1 MDTVTAPAAT
11 LPAATGLDLAAL
23 AAANLTPVLGSYF
36 ERSWARGEGHH
47 LYDTDGK
54 AYLDFANGIAV
65 SVLGHRHPAV
75 TAAIHAQVDK
85 MIVPCGAMGYA
96 ESTVRHAKLLAEFL
110 PEPLDSI
117 FFMNSGSEAIEGALK
132 LARRV
137 TGRPGIIAFR
147 GAFHGRTIAAASITS
162 SNINYR
168 RGYEPLLPGVY
179 LSLYPSVYRDCGGD
193 EERAVDVSFRHLRDL
208 LHTCLPPESVAAIIL
223 EPVQGEGGYIPAP
236 PAFLQILRSVCDE
249 HGILLVADEVQSG
262 FGRTGKMFAVE
273 HTRVEPDIMCLAKAL
288 GNGMPIAAMVAG
300 HRVMGAFREG
310 EHGTTY
316 GGNAVACA
324 AVVAVIVS

>member
-23 AAANLTPVLGSYF
+23 AAANLTPVLGRYF

-54 AYLDFANGIAV
+54 DYLDFANGIAV

-117 FFMNSGSEAIEGALK
+117 FFMNSGSEAIEGAIK

-147 GAFHGRTIAAASITS
+147 GAERHELQHQLPAGLRAAPAGRLHQPLPVCLPRLCR
-162 SNINYR
+162 R
-168 RGYEPLLPGVY
+168 RGAGGRRLPEAPAR
-179 LSLYPSVYRDCGGD
+179 PSADHGPALRGGRDD
-193 EERAVDVSFRHLRDL
+193 HRADAGRGRLHPGPAGLPASAPRDL
-208 LHTCLPPESVAAIIL
+208 RRARHPARRGRGPGGFRPDREDVGVRACRDRPGRRLH
-223 EPVQGEGGYIPAP
+223 GEG
-236 PAFLQILRSVCDE
+236 D
-249 HGILLVADEVQSG
+249 
-262 FGRTGKMFAVE
+262 
-273 HTRVEPDIMCLAKAL
+273 
-288 GNGMPIAAMVAG
+288 
-300 HRVMGAFREG
+300 RERP
-310 EHGTTY
+310 
-316 GGNAVACA
+316 A
-324 AVVAVIVS
+324 AVRAGE